1 MSQIHP
7 MSVIDPSARL
17 GRDVRIGPFC
27 HVGPEIELGDGC
39 VLHTHVTLL
48 GPATIGRGNVFFPNC
63 TIGADPQDLKYK
75 GGRTRLVIGDDN
87 RFRENVTVHRGTE
100 VDRHSDGITRIGNH
114 NLLMV
119 GVHVAHDCDI
129 GNHCILANHVLLAG
143 HVRLEDC
150 VNVGGSS
157 AMHHFVTV
165 GRYAYV
171 GGMTRVTHDVPPYMK
186 VEGHDQLVRAP
197 NTTGMTRWKIDADSV
212 AAMKQAF
219 RLLYARRGE
228 RSPGRTADALA
239 QIESNGLMNDPHVR
253 YLVEFLK
260 RKMAIG
266 IFGRQ
271 REHFRTD
278 GDCDRDAFYRVS
290 ESKPASA

>member
-7 MSVIDPSARL
+7 MSVIDPAARI

-27 HVGPEIELGDGC
+27 HIGPEVELGDGC
-39 VLHTHVTLL
+39 VLQTHVTLL

-75 GGRTRLVIGDDN
+75 GGRTRILIGDDN

-100 VDRHSDGITRIGNH
+100 VDKHSDGVTRIGSH

-119 GVHVAHDCDI
+119 GVHIAHDCDI
-129 GNHCILANHVLLAG
+129 GDHCILANHVLLAG
-143 HVRLEDC
+143 HVKLEDC

-186 VEGHDQLVRAP
+186 IEGYDQDVRAH
-197 NTTGMTRWKIDADSV
+197 NAKGMQRWHISDESIIAVKR
-212 AAMKQAF
+212 AF

-228 RSPGRTADALA
+228 RSPTRTTDALRE
-239 QIESNGLMNDPHVR
+239 IEGDGLIGDPHVR
-253 YLVEFLK
+253 YLVDFLK
-260 RKMAIG
+260 RKTAIG

-278 GDCDRDAFYRVS
+278 SDADRAGFYA
-290 ESKPASA
+290 KPVA